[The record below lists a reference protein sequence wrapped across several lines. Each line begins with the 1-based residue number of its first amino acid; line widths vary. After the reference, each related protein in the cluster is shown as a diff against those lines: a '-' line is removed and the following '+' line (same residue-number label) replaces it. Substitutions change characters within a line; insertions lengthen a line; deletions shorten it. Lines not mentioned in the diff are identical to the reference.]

1 MEEGFLDGDGQMR
14 YNRYICDT
22 GGCKMPI
29 SLRIPPKKE
38 EMIKRAARKEGKTKT
53 AFILDAID
61 EKLGLAA
68 NREERIRK
76 AAGWLTPEE
85 ASELREDLQVF
96 EEIREGDW
104 K

>member
-1 MEEGFLDGDGQMR
+1 
-14 YNRYICDT
+14 
-22 GGCKMPI
+22 MPV

-38 EMIKRAARKEGKTKT
+38 EMIKREAKKEGKTKT

-68 NREERIRK
+68 NREQLIRK

-85 ASELREDLQVF
+85 ASELRENLQVF
-96 EEIREGDW
+96 EEIHEGDW

>member
-1 MEEGFLDGDGQMR
+1 
-14 YNRYICDT
+14 
-22 GGCKMPI
+22 MPV

-38 EMIKRAARKEGKTKT
+38 EMIRRAAKKEGKTKT

-68 NREERIRK
+68 DREQLIRK
-76 AAGWLTPEE
+76 AAGWLTSEE
-85 ASELREDLQVF
+85 ASELRENLQVF

>member
-1 MEEGFLDGDGQMR
+1 
-14 YNRYICDT
+14 
-22 GGCKMPI
+22 MPV

-38 EMIKRAARKEGKTKT
+38 EMIKRAAKKEGKTKT

-68 NREERIRK
+68 NREQLIRK
-76 AAGWLTPEE
+76 AAGWLTPQD
-85 ASELREDLQVF
+85 ASELRENLQVF
-96 EEIREGDW
+96 EEIHEGDW

>member
-1 MEEGFLDGDGQMR
+1 
-14 YNRYICDT
+14 
-22 GGCKMPI
+22 MPV

-38 EMIKRAARKEGKTKT
+38 EMIRRAAKKEGKTKT

-68 NREERIRK
+68 NREQLVRK
-76 AAGWLTPEE
+76 AAGWLTSED
-85 ASELREDLQVF
+85 ASELRQNLQVF
-96 EEIREGDW
+96 EEIQEGDW

>member
-1 MEEGFLDGDGQMR
+1 
-14 YNRYICDT
+14 
-22 GGCKMPI
+22 MPI

-76 AAGWLTPEE
+76 AAGWLTSEE
-85 ASELREDLQVF
+85 ASELRENLEVF
-96 EEIREGDW
+96 EEIHEGDW

>member
-1 MEEGFLDGDGQMR
+1 
-14 YNRYICDT
+14 
-22 GGCKMPI
+22 MPV

-38 EMIKRAARKEGKTKT
+38 EMIRRAAKKEGKTKT

-68 NREERIRK
+68 NREQLVRK
-76 AAGWLTPEE
+76 AAGWLTPED
-85 ASELREDLQVF
+85 ASELRQNLQVF
-96 EEIREGDW
+96 EEIHEGDW

>member
-1 MEEGFLDGDGQMR
+1 
-14 YNRYICDT
+14 
-22 GGCKMPI
+22 MPV

-38 EMIKRAARKEGKTKT
+38 EMIRRAAKKEGKTKT

-68 NREERIRK
+68 NREQLVRK
-76 AAGWLTPEE
+76 AAGWLTSED
-85 ASELREDLQVF
+85 ASELRENLQVF
-96 EEIREGDW
+96 EEIHEGDW